1 MKNAEYL
8 EMLDAYH
15 AVIPG
20 KDYLMMKTELKQKQW
35 QTVMENNPSNF
46 KGDDLPVEEVNWI
59 NA

>member
-1 MKNAEYL
+1 
-8 EMLDAYH
+8 MLDAYL

>member
-8 EMLDAYH
+8 EMLDAYL